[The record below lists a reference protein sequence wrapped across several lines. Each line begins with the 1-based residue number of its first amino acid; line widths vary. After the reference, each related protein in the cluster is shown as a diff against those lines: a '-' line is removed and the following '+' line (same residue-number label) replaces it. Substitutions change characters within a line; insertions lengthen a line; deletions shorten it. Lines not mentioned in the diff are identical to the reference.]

1 MQPEVIC
8 KTHQWNEQLF
18 QQPGKRAEPCIT
30 LQSLKIQFAANLQ
43 VFVPENKTVQERRGS
58 QHIIVAK
65 EGEVQRHFSHKQ
77 IFPESI
83 LEKWRTTQHS
93 VITPNSHA
101 AILQKSCVKTET
113 VYGIGLPRCQLWHI
127 SPSQALL
134 TNKLVTKAAGAGRSI
149 LSLSFSLV
157 FTSG

>member
-1 MQPEVIC
+1 M
-8 KTHQWNEQLF
+8 F

-43 VFVPENKTVQERRGS
+43 VYVPENKTVQERRGS

-77 IFPESI
+77 IFPENI

-93 VITPNSHA
+93 VITSNSHA
-101 AILQKSCVKTET
+101 AILQKVVSKQKLSTELVSHGANCGTLVPVK
-113 VYGIGLPRCQLWHI
+113 PC
-127 SPSQALL
+127 
-134 TNKLVTKAAGAGRSI
+134 
-149 LSLSFSLV
+149 
-157 FTSG
+157 